1 MLSRTPVTG
10 LLDTDSTPMTSVPSQ
25 GIRAKLEQLRIE
37 HRDLDMAI
45 SRLADDPHT
54 NELQLKRLKKRKLQL
69 KDYIAKLESLMIP
82 DLDA

>member
-1 MLSRTPVTG
+1 
-10 LLDTDSTPMTSVPSQ
+10 
-25 GIRAKLEQLRIE
+25 
-37 HRDLDMAI
+37 MAI
-45 SRLADDPHT
+45 SRLADDSHT